1 MRRARD
7 PDSCDPAR
15 SSPFPGHCVKTFLSL
30 IATLLVPT
38 LVPRLCSSAPPMAAN
53 YATVNNTQTSP
64 YGSGDPYY
72 NESTG
77 YVTPQR
83 PPVKKT
89 SSWIKFGIPVAIV
102 VIVGVVVGAVLGTR
116 AANKNA
122 SESAAGSSAAATSAI
137 GAKNNLGIF
146 PTGTDSLYMLPL
158 YPATTNTAAF
168 TTPTFVSTNNANYAW
183 PQDPFQP
190 SNPNPTQVRSD
201 RPRLIAP
208 SYKWAVLPQLIAND
222 PYMASWNNS
231 IFGNASTY
239 NALPPV
245 AYYLDGGNGILDVA
259 RQIKQRVKA
268 FSYVYRMTNDTKWVD
283 RTWTELQNAAGNLT
297 GGWGP
302 DNSTKWNPSHFL
314 DTAELTAA
322 YAIAYDWLYDQW
334 TSDQKASIIWTM
346 IEYGLNNG
354 VTCYSSNDPLYYG
367 WWTNNTMGNWNCVC
381 NNGLTM
387 GALAILGDD
396 TSGIAQQLLGMT
408 VSNAVQNCALAP
420 SSDGT
425 WSETSDYWYFGTT
438 GHVELSA
445 SLLSATGSS
454 YDLLDVNPGLNLSS
468 LFHMYGTGPG
478 SLFNYGD
485 TGPNKFTATA
495 NGLFFYGGY
504 YNQPAYQLFQRD
516 QADAPDPWTMFWYDP
531 TVTGAFWDGLA
542 LDHFFNNNTDQ
553 WGSMRSSWTDENAL
567 FVAIKAGTL
576 QGHQTHNDLD
586 CGDFVMDAL
595 GTRWFGELGDGDYLS
610 YGYFESDAQ
619 DSPRWLY
626 YRKRTE
632 GQNTILVGGENQNVL
647 AAPTIQYDSSG
658 TAQGSS
664 TVFNVPSGSNAY
676 FIGDLASA
684 YFNVTSFSRG
694 IRLLNSRTQVLL
706 QDEINAQ
713 ASVMWRAHTNATV
726 SIGNNGLTATLT
738 IDTRTLHV
746 DLLNAPSGAQ
756 FSTMDAVRLSTD
768 PATPSGSPD
777 QPNPGV
783 TVLVISLPF
792 SHRLGGE
799 S

>member
-1 MRRARD
+1 
-7 PDSCDPAR
+7 
-15 SSPFPGHCVKTFLSL
+15 
-30 IATLLVPT
+30 
-38 LVPRLCSSAPPMAAN
+38 MAAN
-53 YATVNNTQTSP
+53 YASVNNTQTSP

-77 YVTPQR
+77 YVTPHR

-89 SSWIKFGIPVAIV
+89 SNWIKYGVPAAIV
-102 VIVGVVVGAVLGTR
+102 IVVGVVVGAVLGTR
-116 AANKNA
+116 AANKSA

-137 GAKNNLGIF
+137 GAKNDLGIF

-168 TTPTFVSTNNANYAW
+168 TVPTFVSTNNPDYAW

-222 PYMASWNNS
+222 PYLSSWNNT

-245 AYYLDGGNGILDVA
+245 AYYYDGGNGILDIA

-302 DNSTKWNPSHFL
+302 DNSTKWNPTHFL

-322 YAIAYDWLYDQW
+322 YGIAYDWLYDQW
-334 TSDQKASIIWTM
+334 TSDQKASIVWTM
-346 IEYGLNNG
+346 IEYA
-354 VTCYSSNDPLYYG
+354 VTDPLYFG
-367 WWTNNTMGNWNCVC
+367 WWTNNTDGNWNCVC

-387 GALAILGDD
+387 GSLAILGDD
-396 TSGIAQQLLGMT
+396 TSGTAQQLLGMT
-408 VSNAVQNCALAP
+408 VTNALQNCALAP

-425 WSETSDYWYFGTT
+425 WSETPDYWYFGTT
-438 GHVELSA
+438 GHAEMSA

-454 YDLLDVNPGLNLSS
+454 YQLLDINPGFNLTS
-468 LFHMYGTGPG
+468 LFHMYVVGPG

-495 NGLFFYGGY
+495 NGLLFYGNY

-516 QADAPDPWTMFWYDP
+516 QADAPDPVEHVLW
-531 TVTGAFWDGLA
+531 A
-542 LDHFFNNNTDQ
+542 
-553 WGSMRSSWTDENAL
+553 SMRSSWADENAL

-576 QGHQTHNDLD
+576 QSHQTHNDLD

-595 GTRWFGELGDGDYLS
+595 GTRWFGELGDGNYNA

-632 GQNTILVGGENQNVL
+632 GQNTVLIGAQNQNVL
-647 AAPTIQYDSSG
+647 AAPTVQFDSSG
-658 TAQGSS
+658 TTQGP
-664 TVFNVPSGSNAY
+664 TTAFNAPNGSNAY
-676 FIGDLASA
+676 FIADISSA
-684 YFNVTSFSRG
+684 YFNVTSLSRG

-713 ASVMWRAHTNATV
+713 ASVMWRAQTNATV
-726 SIGNNGLTATLT
+726 SISNSGLTATLT
-738 IDTRTLHV
+738 IGTQTVQV
-746 DLLNAPSGAQ
+746 DLLNPPSGAQ
-756 FSTMDAVRLSTD
+756 FTTMDAVRLSTD
-768 PATPSGSPD
+768 PPTPSGNPD

-783 TVLVISLPF
+783 TVLVISLPAGTYTLEVLMTPQWPGVSSTSYVTPSSVPLNQWSLT
-792 SHRLGGE
+792 SHP
-799 S
+799 

>member
-1 MRRARD
+1 
-7 PDSCDPAR
+7 
-15 SSPFPGHCVKTFLSL
+15 
-30 IATLLVPT
+30 
-38 LVPRLCSSAPPMAAN
+38 MAAN
-53 YATVNNTQTSP
+53 YASVNNTQTSP

-77 YVTPQR
+77 YVTPHR
-83 PPVKKT
+83 PQVKKT
-89 SSWIKFGIPVAIV
+89 SNWIKFGVPAAIV
-102 VIVGVVVGAVLGTR
+102 IIVGVVVGAVLGTR

-137 GAKNNLGIF
+137 GAKNDLGIF

-168 TTPTFVSTNNANYAW
+168 TVPTFVSTNNPDYAW

-222 PYMASWNNS
+222 PYLSSWNNT

-245 AYYLDGGNGILDVA
+245 AYYYDGGNGILDIA

-302 DNSTKWNPSHFL
+302 DNSTKWNPTHFL

-322 YAIAYDWLYDQW
+322 YGIAYDWLYDQW
-334 TSDQKASIIWTM
+334 TSDQKASIVWTM
-346 IEYGLNNG
+346 IEYGLSNG
-354 VTCYSSNDPLYYG
+354 LIAYSSNDPLYFG
-367 WWTNNTMGNWNCVC
+367 WWTNNTEGNWNCVC

-387 GALAILGDD
+387 GSLAILGDD
-396 TSGIAQQLLGMT
+396 TSGTAQQLLSMT
-408 VSNAVQNCALAP
+408 VTNALQNCALAP

-425 WSETSDYWYFGTT
+425 WSETPDYWYFGTT
-438 GHVELSA
+438 GHAEMSA

-454 YDLLDVNPGLNLSS
+454 YQLPDINPGFNLTS
-468 LFHMYGTGPG
+468 LFHMYVVGPG

-495 NGLFFYGGY
+495 NGLLFYGNY

-516 QADAPDPWTMFWYDP
+516 QADAPDPWSMFWYDP
-531 TVTGAFWDGLA
+531 TVTGAYWDGLA
-542 LDHFFNNNTDQ
+542 LDYFFNNNTDQ
-553 WGSMRSSWTDENAL
+553 WASMRSSWADENAL

-576 QGHQTHNDLD
+576 QNHQTHNDLD

-595 GTRWFGELGDGDYLS
+595 GTRWFGELGDGNYNA

-632 GQNTILVGGENQNVL
+632 GQNTVLIGAQNQNVL
-647 AAPTIQYDSSG
+647 AAPTVQFDSSG
-658 TAQGSS
+658 TTQGP
-664 TVFNVPSGSNAY
+664 TTAFNAPNGSNAY
-676 FIGDLASA
+676 FIADISSA
-684 YFNVTSFSRG
+684 YFNVTSLSRG

-713 ASVMWRAHTNATV
+713 ASVMWRAQTNATV
-726 SIGNNGLTATLT
+726 SISNSGLTATLT
-738 IDTRTLHV
+738 IGTQTVQV
-746 DLLNAPSGAQ
+746 DLLNPPSGAQ
-756 FSTMDAVRLSTD
+756 FTTMDAVRLSTD
-768 PATPSGSPD
+768 PPTPSGNPD

-783 TVLVISLPF
+783 TVLVISLPAGTYTLEVLMTPQWPGVSSTSYVTPSSVPLNQWSLT
-792 SHRLGGE
+792 SHP
-799 S
+799 

>member
-1 MRRARD
+1 
-7 PDSCDPAR
+7 
-15 SSPFPGHCVKTFLSL
+15 
-30 IATLLVPT
+30 
-38 LVPRLCSSAPPMAAN
+38 MAAN
-53 YATVNNTQTSP
+53 YATVHNAQTSP

-77 YVTPQR
+77 YL
-83 PPVKKT
+83 KKT
-89 SSWIKFGIPVAIV
+89 SNWIKFGIPAAIV
-102 VIVGVVVGAVLGTR
+102 IIVGVVVGAVLGTR

-137 GAKNNLGIF
+137 GAKNSLGIF

-158 YPATTNTAAF
+158 YPATTS
-168 TTPTFVSTNNANYAW
+168 PH
-183 PQDPFQP
+183 
-190 SNPNPTQVRSD
+190 RSF
-201 RPRLIAP
+201 LQM
-208 SYKWAVLPQLIAND
+208 AVLPQLIAND
-222 PYMASWNNS
+222 PYLSSWNNT

-245 AYYLDGGNGILDVA
+245 AYFLDGGNGILDVA

-302 DNSTKWNPSHFL
+302 DNSTKWNPTHFL

-322 YAIAYDWLYDQW
+322 YGIAYDWLYDQ
-334 TSDQKASIIWTM
+334 QSIIWTM

-354 VTCYSSNDPLYYG
+354 VIAYSSNDPLYYG
-367 WWTNNTMGNWNCVC
+367 WWTNNTEGNWNCVC

-387 GALAILGDD
+387 GSLAILGDD
-396 TSGIAQQLLGMT
+396 TSGIAQQLLSMT
-408 VSNAVQNCALAP
+408 VTNALQNCALAS

-425 WSETSDYWYFGTT
+425 WSETHDYWYFGTT
-438 GHVELSA
+438 GHAEMSA
-445 SLLSATGSS
+445 SLISATGSS
-454 YDLLDVNPGLNLSS
+454 LQLLDINPAYNLSS
-468 LFHMYGTGPG
+468 LFHMYGVGPG

-495 NGLFFYGGY
+495 NSLLFYGNY

-516 QADAPDPWTMFWYDP
+516 QADAPDPWSMFWYDP
-531 TVTGAFWDGLA
+531 TVTGAFWDGLP
-542 LDHFFNNNTDQ
+542 LDHFFNNHTDQ
-553 WGSMRSSWTDENAL
+553 WASMRSSWTDENAL

-595 GTRWFGELGDGDYLS
+595 GTRWFGELGDGNYNA

-632 GQNTILVGGENQNVL
+632 GQNTVLIGAQNQNVL
-647 AAPTIQYDSSG
+647 AAPTAQFDSSG
-658 TAQGSS
+658 TTQGSS
-664 TVFNVPSGSNAY
+664 TVFSAPNGSNAY
-676 FIGDLASA
+676 FVADISSA
-684 YFNVTSFSRG
+684 YFNVTSLSRG
-694 IRLLNSRTQVLL
+694 IRLLNARTQVLL
-706 QDEINAQ
+706 QDEINSQ

-726 SIGNNGLTATLT
+726 SINNNGLTATLT
-738 IDTRTLHV
+738 MDTRTMQV

-756 FSTMDAVRLSTD
+756 FTTMDAVRLSTD
-768 PATPSGSPD
+768 PPTPSGNPD
-777 QPNPGV
+777 QPNTGV
-783 TVLVISLPF
+783 TVLVISLPAGTYTLEVLMTPQWPGVSSTSYVTPSSVPLNQWSLT
-792 SHRLGGE
+792 SHP
-799 S
+799 